1 MNLHP
6 SHIAQSSVGERCA
19 SYITAISDTLT
30 QRLVSPLL
38 SAKASSFL
46 RSLTIPPDWARDP
59 ADLSTATLTVLA
71 CAIALVA
78 MSWRFSDLWRRSPYP
93 SAKATPPHISD
104 SDYTYLTPED
114 IVDGPSRYAGAEED
128 EPDTLLLKHRKNTY
142 ALHFPAYAI
151 NDGALSVGEL
161 RRRAAE
167 VTRTPN
173 PARIKLLYKGKLLDD
188 DSVPCR
194 AEGLKQQS
202 EVLCVVSEV
211 QPGESTPSEGSEAE
225 AEAER
230 PDEAPRP
237 DEVQSGGERRKRNR
251 NRNKKKNK
259 GKGRNNKTA
268 DAAAGDADGLAPAAE
283 QPPRPSSAGGS
294 SSLPAPSPNLK
305 VFRTPLEQANALITY
320 LRTELLPLCEA
331 YIAHPPTDAK
341 ARDFEHKKLSETI
354 LAQVILKA
362 DGIEPDGDEAA
373 RNARKAL
380 VKEAQATLNRLDQ
393 AAKE

>member
-1 MNLHP
+1 
-6 SHIAQSSVGERCA
+6 
-19 SYITAISDTLT
+19 
-30 QRLVSPLL
+30 
-38 SAKASSFL
+38 
-46 RSLTIPPDWARDP
+46 
-59 ADLSTATLTVLA
+59 
-71 CAIALVA
+71 
-78 MSWRFSDLWRRSPYP
+78 MSWRFSDLFRRSPYP
-93 SAKATPPHISD
+93 AAKATPPHISD

-114 IVDGPSRYAGAEED
+114 IVDRPGAEDD
-128 EPDTLLLKHRKNTY
+128 EPDTILLKHRKNTY
-142 ALHFPAYAI
+142 ALNFPAYAI

-194 AEGLKQQS
+194 TEGLKQQS

-225 AEAER
+225 AEKAE
-230 PDEAPRP
+230 EAARP

-259 GKGRNNKTA
+259 GKGRKTA
-268 DAAAGDADGLAPAAE
+268 DAAAGDAEGLAPPAE
-283 QPPRPSSAGGS
+283 PSRPSSAGE
-294 SSLPAPSPNLK
+294 SSLPAPPPNLK
-305 VFRTPLEQANALITY
+305 VLRTPLEQANALITY

-331 YIAHPPTDAK
+331 YVANPPTDAK
-341 ARDFEHKKLSETI
+341 ARDFEHRKLSETI

-380 VKEAQATLNRLDQ
+380 VKEAQAALNSLDQ

>member
-6 SHIAQSSVGERCA
+6 SHVAQSSVGERCA

-30 QRLVSPLL
+30 QRLISPLL
-38 SAKASSFL
+38 SAKASSSL
-46 RSLTIPPDWARDP
+46 RTLTLPPDWTLHP
-59 ADLSTATLTVLA
+59 AAPPTAALTVLA
-71 CAIALVA
+71 CVIALVA

-93 SAKATPPHISD
+93 AAKATPPHISD

-114 IVDGPSRYAGAEED
+114 MADRPSGYAGTGAEED

-142 ALHFPAYAI
+142 ALNFPAYAI

-194 AEGLKQQS
+194 TEGLKQQS

-225 AEAER
+225 AEKAE
-230 PDEAPRP
+230 EAPRP
-237 DEVQSGGERRKRNR
+237 DEVQSGGEKRKRNR

-259 GKGRNNKTA
+259 GKGRNKTA
-268 DAAAGDADGLAPAAE
+268 DTAAGDTDGLAPPAE
-283 QPPRPSSAGGS
+283 PPRPSSAGDS

-305 VFRTPLEQANALITY
+305 VLRTPLEQANALITY

-331 YIAHPPTDAK
+331 YVANPPTDAK

-380 VKEAQATLNRLDQ
+380 VKEAQAALHSLDQ